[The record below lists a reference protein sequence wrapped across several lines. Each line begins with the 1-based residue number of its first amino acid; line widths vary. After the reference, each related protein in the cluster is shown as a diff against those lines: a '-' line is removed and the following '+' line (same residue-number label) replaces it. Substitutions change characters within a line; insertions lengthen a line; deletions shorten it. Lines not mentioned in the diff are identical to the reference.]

1 MIMRFERHF
10 LFVPV
15 WFLMGVWFALM
26 WVSGTLENTFDLW
39 KPGHAVPAEVLDR
52 ERHAV
57 LDARSVVGLVTVSV
71 LVISSVVDAYLR
83 RKAKG
88 RGESTDPADQVSS
101 V

>member
-1 MIMRFERHF
+1 MRFERYF
-10 LFVPV
+10 LFIPV

-26 WVSGTLENTFDLW
+26 WVSDTMGNTFALW

-57 LDARSVVGLVTVSV
+57 LDARAVVGLVTVSV
-71 LVISSVVDAYLR
+71 LVISSVVDSYLR

-88 RGESTDPADQVSS
+88 RAESSDPADQVSS

>member
-1 MIMRFERHF
+1 MRSERSF
-10 LFVPV
+10 LFIPV
-15 WFLMGVWFALM
+15 WFLMGAWFALM

-57 LDARSVVGLVTVSV
+57 LDARAVVGLVTVSM
-71 LVISSVVDAYLR
+71 LVISSVVDSYLR
-83 RKAKG
+83 RKSKG
-88 RGESTDPADQVSS
+88 RAERSDPADHVSS